1 MKARYF
7 VIFCLFVF
15 VSCCNDPVKA
25 IGDFLFKKHNSFSQ
39 IDITYKGE
47 VYHLT
52 GEEYTLTGD
61 YIVIAPSRLWVTL
74 YAENPMT
81 GVRKIK
87 GGIDVYL
94 TTEESFSIGNDY
106 LWGDENYTMKC
117 GFIIY
122 LDSEDEEG
130 ISVEPIA
137 GHITIIEPTI
147 ETSTTLEVNAV
158 HIDFE
163 ALDADD
169 NVCHIEGIIQSENYK
184 NQKKT

>member
-15 VSCCNDPVKA
+15 VSCTDPINKA

-47 VYHLT
+47 IYHLI
-52 GEEYTLTGD
+52 GDEYTTEMD
-61 YIVIAPSRLWVTL
+61 HVIIAPWFLVVQWHADNPVNEAQKIRARIKVFFPSE
-74 YAENPMT
+74 EN
-81 GVRKIK
+81 
-87 GGIDVYL
+87 
-94 TTEESFSIGNDY
+94 SSIGRDY
-106 LWGDENYTMKC
+106 LWGDENYNMEYY
-117 GFIIY
+117 FRIF
-122 LDSEDEEG
+122 LDSADEEG

-184 NQKKT
+184 NRRKT